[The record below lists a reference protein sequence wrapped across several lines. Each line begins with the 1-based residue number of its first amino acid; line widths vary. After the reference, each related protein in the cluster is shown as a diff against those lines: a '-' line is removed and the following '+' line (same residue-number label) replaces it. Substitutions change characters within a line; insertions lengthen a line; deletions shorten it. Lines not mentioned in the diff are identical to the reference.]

1 MGQVV
6 VNVNG
11 RSYRFDCGD
20 GEEARLDELAAFVRA
35 RIDALTQQYG
45 HVGSERLMLMAALL
59 ITDELLD
66 ARTALAAKAAPPEKA
81 APAEKKDGKTPAEAA
96 AVQPA
101 AQKREQ
107 EAIRSEHKRRVAA
120 GEV

>member
-20 GEEARLDELAAFVRA
+20 GEESRLSELADFVKA

-45 HVGSERLMLMAALL
+45 HAGFERLLLMAALL
-59 ITDELLD
+59 ITDELMD
-66 ARTALAAKAAPPEKA
+66 ARAALAEKSESKLEDAAQA
-81 APAEKKDGKTPAEAA
+81 NG
-96 AVQPA
+96 QPA
-101 AQKREQ
+101 AEKREQ
-107 EAIRSEHKRRVAA
+107 DAIRSEHKRRAAA
-120 GEV
+120 GGDV

>member
-1 MGQVV
+1 MGQVL

-20 GEEARLDELAAFVRA
+20 GEEARLKELAAIVKA

-66 ARTALAAKAAPPEKA
+66 ARAALAEQTGKAQTAAA
-81 APAEKKDGKTPAEAA
+81 APASARPGAE
-96 AVQPA
+96 
-101 AQKREQ
+101 KREQ
-107 EAIRSEHKRRVAA
+107 DAIRSEHRRRAAA
-120 GEV
+120 GGDV

>member
-20 GEEARLDELAAFVRA
+20 GEEARLKEMADYVRA
-35 RIDALTQQYG
+35 RIEALTKQYG
-45 HVGSERLMLMAALL
+45 QVGSERLMLMAALL

-66 ARTALAAKAAPPEKA
+66 ARAALAEKDSEPKAN
-81 APAEKKDGKTPAEAA
+81 GEAGSD
-96 AVQPA
+96 
-101 AQKREQ
+101 KREA
-107 EAIRSEHKRRVAA
+107 EAIRSEHKRRAAA

>member
-1 MGQVV
+1 MGQVL

-20 GEEARLDELAAFVRA
+20 GEEARLNELAAIVKA

-66 ARTALAAKAAPPEKA
+66 ARAALAEQTGKPAA
-81 APAEKKDGKTPAEAA
+81 APANGKPSAE
-96 AVQPA
+96 
-101 AQKREQ
+101 KREQ
-107 EAIRSEHKRRVAA
+107 DAIRSEHRRRVAA
-120 GEV
+120 GGDV

>member
-1 MGQVV
+1 MGQVL

-20 GEEARLDELAAFVRA
+20 GEEARLNELAAIVKA

-66 ARTALAAKAAPPEKA
+66 ARAALAEQTGKPPAAPVHGKPS
-81 APAEKKDGKTPAEAA
+81 AE
-96 AVQPA
+96 
-101 AQKREQ
+101 KREQ
-107 EAIRSEHKRRVAA
+107 DAIRSEHRRRVAA
-120 GEV
+120 GGDV

>member
-20 GEEARLDELAAFVRA
+20 GEEARLNEIAAFVRA
-35 RIDALTQQYG
+35 RIESLTQQYG
-45 HVGSERLMLMAALL
+45 QVGAERLLVMAALL
-59 ITDELLD
+59 ITDELMD
-66 ARTALAAKAAPPEKA
+66 ARAALAGKAGS
-81 APAEKKDGKTPAEAA
+81 AEETSAQING
-96 AVQPA
+96 QPT

-107 EAIRSEHKRRVAA
+107 EAIRSEHRRRAAA
-120 GEV
+120 GDI

>member
-20 GEEARLDELAAFVRA
+20 GEEARLNELADYVRE

-45 HVGSERLMLMAALL
+45 HAGAERLMLMAALL
-59 ITDELLD
+59 ITDELMD
-66 ARTALAAKAAPPEKA
+66 ARA
-81 APAEKKDGKTPAEAA
+81 APAGKTDAEPNPDANA
-96 AVQPA
+96 KANGDA
-101 AQKREQ
+101 SATKREQ
-107 EAIRSEHKRRVAA
+107 EAIRSEHKRRAAA
-120 GEV
+120 GDV

>member
-20 GEEARLDELAAFVRA
+20 GEEARLNEMADSVRA
-35 RIDALTQQYG
+35 RIEALTKQYG
-45 HVGSERLMLMAALL
+45 QVGSERLLVMAALL
-59 ITDELLD
+59 ITDELMD
-66 ARTALAAKAAPPEKA
+66 ARAALAEADSETKANGEKA
-81 APAEKKDGKTPAEAA
+81 NGEAGSD
-96 AVQPA
+96 
-101 AQKREQ
+101 KREA

>member
-20 GEEARLDELAAFVRA
+20 GEEARLNELAAFVRA

-59 ITDELLD
+59 ITDELMD
-66 ARTALAAKAAPPEKA
+66 ARDASAQKAASAEKMDAKTDAA
-81 APAEKKDGKTPAEAA
+81 APVTA
-96 AVQPA
+96 QPA

-107 EAIRSEHKRRVAA
+107 EAIRSEHRRRVAA